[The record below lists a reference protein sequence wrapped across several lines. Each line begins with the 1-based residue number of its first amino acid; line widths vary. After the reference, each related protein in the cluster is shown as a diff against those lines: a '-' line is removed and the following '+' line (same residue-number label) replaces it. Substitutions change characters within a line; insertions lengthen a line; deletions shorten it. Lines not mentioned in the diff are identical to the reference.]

1 MLPAPGG
8 DTYEFQSSML
18 HLVPDGLRACSES
31 ACDCSEDMLA
41 MYKHA
46 MAGLSSSSGVVMAGR
61 QRDVF
66 LL

>member
-1 MLPAPGG
+1 
-8 DTYEFQSSML
+8 
-18 HLVPDGLRACSES
+18 
-31 ACDCSEDMLA
+31 MLA